1 MMQAQSPYDSVLFYY
16 DLYPQTIEDFG
27 KIKKITTNHG
37 VFALKETTMSRHQAD
52 DFVHALRK
60 LTKLGYNKAIPI
72 LPNKYG
78 EYTLST
84 GTNTY
89 YLMPWVERV
98 EYTARESQEQK
109 LASQL
114 GVIHRLTVKT
124 QPFVKDH
131 VEEAY
136 NQLLQRWEMRQLEL
150 KRFAD
155 QAEQKTYMSPFELT
169 FITHAFMLD
178 RMAEVAKEHLK
189 KWYETCLEKEKYR
202 TVLCHGRVN
211 RSHSFFTA
219 DNEPLLLNFERAGID
234 TPSRDLA
241 SFCRYSFK
249 HAYWVEEEVLQWF
262 VNYERHL
269 PLLEEEKHL
278 MCAYLNFPEPIAF
291 AVDSY
296 LKNKGSAREFEHV
309 QRLEKR
315 LTSMRRVQRLT
326 QKLIVVEQ
334 QAQQEMQADQ

>member
-1 MMQAQSPYDSVLFYY
+1 MIQAQSPYDSVLFYY
-16 DLYPQTIEDFG
+16 DLYPQSVEDFG
-27 KIKKITTNHG
+27 KIKKVTTNHG
-37 VFALKETTMSRHQAD
+37 VYALKETTMGKQQAD
-52 DFVHALRK
+52 GFIHALRK
-60 LTKLGYNKAIPI
+60 LTKLGYKKAIPI
-72 LPNKYG
+72 LPTKYG
-78 EYTLST
+78 EYTIST
-84 GTNTY
+84 GTHTY
-89 YLMPWVERV
+89 YLMPWMETN
-98 EYTARESQEQK
+98 EYTAKESQEQK

-114 GVIHRLTVKT
+114 GIIHRLTVKT
-124 QPFVKDH
+124 QPFVKEN

-136 NQLLQRWEMRQLEL
+136 QQLLHRWEMRQLEL

-178 RMAEVAKEHLK
+178 QMAEAAKGHLK
-189 KWYETCLEKEKYR
+189 KWYDKCLEKEKYR

-211 RSHSFFTA
+211 RSHSFFSPE
-219 DNEPLLLNFERAGID
+219 NEPLLLNFERAGID

-249 HAYWVEEEVLQWF
+249 YAYWVEEEVLQWF
-262 VNYERHL
+262 MNYERHL

-278 MCAYLNFPEPIAF
+278 ICAYLNFPEPIAF

-296 LKNKGSAREFEHV
+296 VASKGSMREFEHV

-326 QKLIVVEQ
+326 QKLIIIQEQ
-334 QAQQEMQADQ
+334 QAQQIDKT